1 MLVILPLSK
10 RGEIKI
16 SMILPYIPRDIIKV
30 IISTIATNF
39 AFFIISFIYLFF
51 GFEKA
56 RDLYLSKL
64 RFEKIAKTL
73 RLKELTILFFEDKQ
87 KLKFI
92 FDCNTLDLIY
102 LLLEAERDILKLSKA
117 LVKEDS
123 VIIDVGAYRGGYTIR
138 FAKKAIKGKVIAIE
152 PNSENYKFLLLNI
165 YYNNVKNVIAYKTIA
180 YSHRGKIKFF
190 ENKDVPW
197 MSSIATNN
205 SNGIEIEA
213 ITLDEI
219 SKSIKLKKIDLI
231 KIDAEGSEYEI
242 LKGSEYTLKLT
253 KYLIIEVS
261 TDLKQISDFLEE
273 RGFIILKLAKF
284 YGGLLYICAINKR
297 L

>member
-1 MLVILPLSK
+1 MLVILPSSK

-30 IISTIATNF
+30 IISTIAVNI

-51 GFEKA
+51 RFEKA

-73 RLKELTILFFEDKQ
+73 GLKELIIIFFEDKQ

-92 FDCNTLDLIY
+92 FDCNTLDLIH
-102 LLLEAERDILKLSKA
+102 LLLEAERDVLKLSQA

-152 PNSENYKFLLLNI
+152 PDSENYKFLLLNI
-165 YYNNVKNVIAYKTIA
+165 YYNNVKNTTVHKTIA
-180 YSHRGKIKFF
+180 YSHIAKIKFF
-190 ENKDVPW
+190 ENKDVPA
-197 MSSIATNN
+197 MSRIVTDN
-205 SNGIEIEA
+205 SDNIVIEA

-219 SKSIKLKKIDLI
+219 TKANGLKKIDLI
-231 KIDAEGSEYEI
+231 KIDAEGSEYEV
-242 LKGSEYTLKLT
+242 LKGSEYALKLT

-261 TDLKQISDFLEE
+261 TDLKQISDFLE
-273 RGFIILKLAKF
+273 
-284 YGGLLYICAINKR
+284 
-297 L
+297 